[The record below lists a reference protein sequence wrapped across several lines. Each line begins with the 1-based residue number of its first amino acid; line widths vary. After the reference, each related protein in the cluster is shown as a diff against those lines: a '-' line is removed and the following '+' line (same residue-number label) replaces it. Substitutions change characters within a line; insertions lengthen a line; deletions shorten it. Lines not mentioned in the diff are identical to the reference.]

1 MCLGGML
8 TIAFLH
14 VGADFAYRE
23 NFNDLLEVEWMGGD
37 SEMTEEEYAE
47 GRYCHDQLRP
57 ETGGRYFR
65 SRLDE
70 GGFVR
75 REGRF
80 Y

>member
-23 NFNDLLEVEWMGGD
+23 NFNNLLEVEWMGGD
-37 SEMTEEEYAE
+37 FEMMEEEYAA
-47 GRYCHDQLRP
+47 GCYRRDQLRP
-57 ETGGRYFR
+57 ERGGRYFW
-65 SRLDE
+65 SRLV
-70 GGFVR
+70 GAGYVR
-75 REGRF
+75 GEGRL